1 MKKTIVIIDDDEAI
15 LRSLKRL
22 LGTNNHVICFSDPL
36 SAIEFAQQNPI
47 SLVICDLL
55 MPAISGFAVLEDFK
69 LLQPHC
75 SRLLITGYAELESSK
90 NALTNN
96 IANMITAK
104 PWDNFE
110 LTMLVEIL
118 IENSHLKI
126 NQGLSNVN
134 SY

>member
-1 MKKTIVIIDDDEAI
+1 MKKNIVIIDDDEAI

-36 SAIEFAQQNPI
+36 SAIEYAKKNPI

-55 MPAISGFAVLEDFK
+55 MPAISGFAVLEDIK
-69 LLQPHC
+69 LLQPNC
-75 SRLLITGYAELESSK
+75 SRLLITGYAELEASK
-90 NALTNN
+90 SALNNN

-110 LTMLVEIL
+110 LTMLVDIL
-118 IENSHLKI
+118 IENSHLKF
-126 NQGLSNVN
+126 NQCVENV
-134 SY
+134 SS

>member
-1 MKKTIVIIDDDEAI
+1 MKKNIVIIDDDEAI

-36 SAIEFAQQNPI
+36 SAIEYAKQNPI

-55 MPAISGFAVLEDFK
+55 MPAVSGFAVLEDIK
-69 LLQPHC
+69 LLQPNC
-75 SRLLITGYAELESSK
+75 SRLLITGYAELEASK
-90 NALTNN
+90 SALNDN

-110 LTMLVEIL
+110 LTMLVDIL
-118 IENSHLKI
+118 IENSHLKF
-126 NQGLSNVN
+126 NQCVENV
-134 SY
+134 SS

>member
-1 MKKTIVIIDDDEAI
+1 MRKNIVIIDDDEAI

-36 SAIEFAQQNPI
+36 SAIEYAKQNPI

-69 LLQPHC
+69 LLQPNC
-75 SRLLITGYAELESSK
+75 SRLLISGYAELEASK
-90 NALTNN
+90 SALNNN

-110 LTMLVEIL
+110 LTMLVDIL
-118 IENSHLKI
+118 IENSHLKF
-126 NQGLSNVN
+126 NQSVENV
-134 SY
+134 SS

>member
-1 MKKTIVIIDDDEAI
+1 MRKNIVIIDDDEAI

-36 SAIEFAQQNPI
+36 SAIEYAKQNPI

-55 MPAISGFAVLEDFK
+55 MPAISGFAVLEDIK
-69 LLQPHC
+69 LLQPNC
-75 SRLLITGYAELESSK
+75 SRLLITGYAELEASK
-90 NALTNN
+90 SALNDN

-110 LTMLVEIL
+110 LTMLVDIL
-118 IENSHLKI
+118 IENSHLKF
-126 NQGLSNVN
+126 NQCLENV
-134 SY
+134 SS

>member
-1 MKKTIVIIDDDEAI
+1 MKKNIVIIDDDEAI

-36 SAIEFAQQNPI
+36 SAIEYAKQNPI

-55 MPAISGFAVLEDFK
+55 MPAVSGFAVLEDIK
-69 LLQPHC
+69 LLQPNC
-75 SRLLITGYAELESSK
+75 SRLLITGYAELEASK
-90 NALTNN
+90 SALNNN

-110 LTMLVEIL
+110 LTMLVDIL
-118 IENSHLKI
+118 IENSHLKF
-126 NQGLSNVN
+126 NQCVENV
-134 SY
+134 SS

>member
-1 MKKTIVIIDDDEAI
+1 MRKNIVIIDDDEAI

-36 SAIEFAQQNPI
+36 SAIEYAKKNSI

-55 MPAISGFAVLEDFK
+55 MPAISGFAVLEDIK
-69 LLQPHC
+69 LLQPNC
-75 SRLLITGYAELESSK
+75 SRLLITGYAELEASK
-90 NALTNN
+90 SALNNN

-110 LTMLVEIL
+110 LTMLVDIL
-118 IENSHLKI
+118 IENSHLKF
-126 NQGLSNVN
+126 NQCVENV
-134 SY
+134 SS

>member
-1 MKKTIVIIDDDEAI
+1 MKKNIVIIDDDEAI

-36 SAIEFAQQNPI
+36 SAIEYAKQNPI

-55 MPAISGFAVLEDFK
+55 MPAISGFAVLEDIK
-69 LLQPHC
+69 LLQPNC
-75 SRLLITGYAELESSK
+75 SRLLITGYAELEASK
-90 NALTNN
+90 SALNDN

-110 LTMLVEIL
+110 LTMLVDIL
-118 IENSHLKI
+118 IENSHLKF
-126 NQGLSNVN
+126 NQCVENV
-134 SY
+134 SS

>member
-1 MKKTIVIIDDDEAI
+1 MRKNIVIIDDDEAI

-36 SAIEFAQQNPI
+36 SAIEYAQQNPI

-55 MPAISGFAVLEDFK
+55 MPAISGFAVLEDIK
-69 LLQPHC
+69 LLQPNC
-75 SRLLITGYAELESSK
+75 SRLLITGYAELEASK
-90 NALTNN
+90 SALNNN

-110 LTMLVEIL
+110 LTMLVDIL
-118 IENSHLKI
+118 IENSHLKF
-126 NQGLSNVN
+126 NQCVENV
-134 SY
+134 SS

>member
-1 MKKTIVIIDDDEAI
+1 MRKNIVIIDDDEAI

-36 SAIEFAQQNPI
+36 SAIEYAKQNPI

-55 MPAISGFAVLEDFK
+55 MPAISGFAVLEDIK
-69 LLQPHC
+69 LLQPNC
-75 SRLLITGYAELESSK
+75 SRLLITGYAELEASK
-90 NALTNN
+90 SALNNN

-110 LTMLVEIL
+110 LTMLVDIL
-118 IENSHLKI
+118 IENSHLKY
-126 NQGLSNVN
+126 NQCVENV
-134 SY
+134 SS

>member
-1 MKKTIVIIDDDEAI
+1 MRKNIVIIDDDEAI

-36 SAIEFAQQNPI
+36 SAIEYAKQYPI

-55 MPAISGFAVLEDFK
+55 MPAVSGFAVLEDIK
-69 LLQPHC
+69 LLQPNC
-75 SRLLITGYAELESSK
+75 SRLLITGYAELEASK
-90 NALTNN
+90 SALNDN

-110 LTMLVEIL
+110 LTMLVDIL
-118 IENSHLKI
+118 IENSHLKF
-126 NQGLSNVN
+126 NQCVENV
-134 SY
+134 SS

>member
-1 MKKTIVIIDDDEAI
+1 MRKNIVIIDDDEAI

-36 SAIEFAQQNPI
+36 SAIEYAQQNPI

-55 MPAISGFAVLEDFK
+55 MPAISGFAVLEDIK
-69 LLQPHC
+69 LLQPNC
-75 SRLLITGYAELESSK
+75 SRLLITGYAELEASK
-90 NALTNN
+90 SALNNN

-110 LTMLVEIL
+110 LTMLVDIL
-118 IENSHLKI
+118 IENSHLKY
-126 NQGLSNVN
+126 NQCVENV
-134 SY
+134 SS

>member
-1 MKKTIVIIDDDEAI
+1 MRKNIVIIDDDEAI

-36 SAIEFAQQNPI
+36 SAIEYAKQNPI

-69 LLQPHC
+69 LLQPNC
-75 SRLLITGYAELESSK
+75 SRLLITGYAELEASK
-90 NALTNN
+90 SALNNN

-110 LTMLVEIL
+110 LTMLVDIL
-118 IENSHLKI
+118 IENSHLKF
-126 NQGLSNVN
+126 NQCVENV
-134 SY
+134 SS

>member
-1 MKKTIVIIDDDEAI
+1 MRKNIVIIDDDEAI

-36 SAIEFAQQNPI
+36 SAIEYAQQNPI

-55 MPAISGFAVLEDFK
+55 MPAISGFAVLEDIK
-69 LLQPHC
+69 LLQPNC
-75 SRLLITGYAELESSK
+75 SRLLITGYAELEASK
-90 NALTNN
+90 SALNNN

-110 LTMLVEIL
+110 LTMLVDIL
-118 IENSHLKI
+118 IENSHLKF
-126 NQGLSNVN
+126 NQCEENV
-134 SY
+134 SS

>member
-1 MKKTIVIIDDDEAI
+1 MKKNIVIIDDDEAI

-36 SAIEFAQQNPI
+36 SAIEYVKQNPI

-55 MPAISGFAVLEDFK
+55 MPAISGFAVLEDIK
-69 LLQPHC
+69 LLQPNC
-75 SRLLITGYAELESSK
+75 SRLLITGYAELEASK
-90 NALTNN
+90 SALNNN

-110 LTMLVEIL
+110 LTMLVDIL
-118 IENSHLKI
+118 IENSHLKF
-126 NQGLSNVN
+126 NQCVENV
-134 SY
+134 SS

>member
-1 MKKTIVIIDDDEAI
+1 MRKNIVIIDDDEAI

-36 SAIEFAQQNPI
+36 SAIEYAKQNPI

-55 MPAISGFAVLEDFK
+55 MPAISGFAVLEDIK
-69 LLQPHC
+69 LLQPNC
-75 SRLLITGYAELESSK
+75 SRLLITGYAELEASK
-90 NALTNN
+90 SALNNN

-110 LTMLVEIL
+110 LTMLVDIL
-118 IENSHLKI
+118 IENSHLKF
-126 NQGLSNVN
+126 NQCVENV
-134 SY
+134 SA

>member
-1 MKKTIVIIDDDEAI
+1 MRKNIVIIDDDEAI

-36 SAIEFAQQNPI
+36 SAIEYAKQNPI

-69 LLQPHC
+69 LLQPNC
-75 SRLLITGYAELESSK
+75 SRLLISGYAELEASK
-90 NALTNN
+90 SALNNN

-110 LTMLVEIL
+110 LTMLVDIL
-118 IENSHLKI
+118 IENSHLKF
-126 NQGLSNVN
+126 NQCVENV
-134 SY
+134 SS

>member
-1 MKKTIVIIDDDEAI
+1 MKKNIVIIDDDEAI

-36 SAIEFAQQNPI
+36 SAIEYAKQNPI

-55 MPAISGFAVLEDFK
+55 MPAVSGFAVLEDIK
-69 LLQPHC
+69 LLQPNC
-75 SRLLITGYAELESSK
+75 SRLLITGYAELETSK
-90 NALTNN
+90 SALNNN

-110 LTMLVEIL
+110 LTMLVDIL
-118 IENSHLKI
+118 IENSHLKF
-126 NQGLSNVN
+126 NQCVENV
-134 SY
+134 SS

>member
-1 MKKTIVIIDDDEAI
+1 MKKNIVIIDDDEAI

-36 SAIEFAQQNPI
+36 SAIEYAKKNPI

-55 MPAISGFAVLEDFK
+55 MPAISGFAVLEDIK
-69 LLQPHC
+69 LLQPNC
-75 SRLLITGYAELESSK
+75 SRLLISGYAELEASK
-90 NALTNN
+90 SALNNN

-110 LTMLVEIL
+110 LTMLVDIL
-118 IENSHLKI
+118 IENSHLKF
-126 NQGLSNVN
+126 NQCVENV
-134 SY
+134 SS

>member
-1 MKKTIVIIDDDEAI
+1 MRKNIVIIDDDEAI

-36 SAIEFAQQNPI
+36 SAIEYAKQYPI

-55 MPAISGFAVLEDFK
+55 MPAISGFAVLEDIK
-69 LLQPHC
+69 LLQPNC
-75 SRLLITGYAELESSK
+75 SRLLITGYAELEASK
-90 NALTNN
+90 SALNDN

-110 LTMLVEIL
+110 LTMLVDIL
-118 IENSHLKI
+118 IENSHLKF
-126 NQGLSNVN
+126 NQCVENV
-134 SY
+134 SS

>member
-1 MKKTIVIIDDDEAI
+1 MRKNIVIIDDDEAI

-36 SAIEFAQQNPI
+36 SAIEYAKQYPI

-55 MPAISGFAVLEDFK
+55 MPAISGFAVLEDIK
-69 LLQPHC
+69 LLQPNC
-75 SRLLITGYAELESSK
+75 SRLLITGYAELEASK
-90 NALTNN
+90 SALNNN

-110 LTMLVEIL
+110 LTMLVDIL
-118 IENSHLKI
+118 IENSHLKF
-126 NQGLSNVN
+126 NQSVENV
-134 SY
+134 SS

>member
-1 MKKTIVIIDDDEAI
+1 MRKNIVIIDDDEAI

-36 SAIEFAQQNPI
+36 SAIEYAKQNPI

-55 MPAISGFAVLEDFK
+55 MPAISGFAVLEDIK
-69 LLQPHC
+69 LLQPNC
-75 SRLLITGYAELESSK
+75 SRLLITGYAELEASK
-90 NALTNN
+90 SALNNN

-110 LTMLVEIL
+110 LTMLVDIL
-118 IENSHLKI
+118 IENSHLKF
-126 NQGLSNVN
+126 NQCVENV
-134 SY
+134 SS